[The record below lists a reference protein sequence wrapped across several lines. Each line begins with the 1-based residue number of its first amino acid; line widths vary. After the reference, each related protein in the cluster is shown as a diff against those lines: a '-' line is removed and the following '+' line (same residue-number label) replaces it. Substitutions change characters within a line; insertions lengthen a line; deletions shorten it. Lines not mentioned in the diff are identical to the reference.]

1 MKGTMWGNQ
10 YRTTVVCID
19 SYENGVLSGRMY
31 NPYLSIGDTFQS
43 TMEFLKKTDSMLD
56 RMKFPQSFSANRV
69 FEPLAETKTV
79 DPPAASPKDGLLGT
93 FALRILF
100 RQNASWQG
108 SVTWIEGERE
118 ESFRS
123 VLELLLLMDSALC
136 SVQTDHNIA
145 EEMTA
150 RDQ

>member
-19 SYENGVLSGRMY
+19 SYEDGVLAGRMY
-31 NPYLSIGDTFQS
+31 NPYLSVGDTFQS

-56 RMKFPQSFSANRV
+56 QMKFPQSFSANRV
-69 FEPLAETKTV
+69 FEPLVGTRPV
-79 DPPAASPKDGLLGT
+79 GPPAASPKDGVLGT
-93 FALRILF
+93 FGLRILF

-108 SVTWIEGERE
+108 SVTWVEGNRE

-123 VLELLLLMDSALC
+123 VLELLFLMDSALG
-136 SVQTDHNIA
+136 A
-145 EEMTA
+145 EQADNKME
-150 RDQ
+150 